1 MLHGPCGPAYPNAP
15 CMEKGVCSKNYPKD
29 FQEET
34 KLPHDGHGYPLY
46 ARPNNGRVI
55 EKNGFLFDNR
65 WVVPHNEYLS
75 VKFDCHINIE
85 FIGSFLTIK
94 YVYKYVHK
102 GVDVSTIGIEN
113 IKDKDE
119 VTRFINARTIDPYDA
134 HWRMSEYRVQ
144 ERFPAVQKLAIH
156 TEGQHQVIFKEGHAL
171 KALESVKDTTLMAYF
186 KLNQEDEN
194 ARQYK
199 YQDIPKYFTWNE
211 NKWSKRKK
219 QPLDGE
225 VPRTIGRINNVSPVQ
240 GERFYLRLLLN
251 HIKGAK
257 SFSELKM
264 FNGDMFETYKET
276 CLEMGLLEDDSEW
289 MYSLGEIS
297 SSGSAK
303 QLRSS
308 FAVILQYCRPSE
320 PRKIFE
326 HFEDSMSDDFIYQT
340 MKNSKCSRDTVDDEK
355 IKNQVLLALDEELSE
370 MGGSIK
376 DFPDMPQPVA
386 LTEEEREARII
397 QEEHYD
403 ISQQMDF
410 LDTMIPLLT
419 TEQSTLCDNIYEA
432 VHSSPDKKVRKL
444 FILNSPGGYGK
455 TFVLKAI
462 AARIRSEG
470 GIVIC
475 VASTGLAAQNL
486 EGGRTAHSRFK
497 IPIDIFEDSTCSIKA
512 QGTLAKLIKL
522 AKLVIWDEVFSCH
535 RYNVEAVER
544 TFRDILNSNETFGD
558 KVFCFG
564 GDPRQTLPVI
574 RRGGRAQIVRAC
586 IQMSPLYALMQEHR
600 LSQNMRTDAEEI
612 EFSEYIMKIGNGEEE
627 VLAEIGENVIQIQDD
642 YLVDTLEE
650 LIDST
655 FPDLEFGSDN
665 VIDGCIYTPLNRHVH
680 IINDICIEKYP
691 GDSKSYLSADSILE
705 DDHKESVP
713 NEYLNAMTPSGLPD
727 HHLTLKMGAPVM
739 LLRNL
744 QAGTAVSLR
753 NGTRMIV
760 IQMMERALEVEV
772 AVGINKGLRV
782 FLPRIPHYDK
792 SGDYPFTIVRRQFP
806 VRLAF
811 SVTIN
816 KGQGQENERV
826 GLDLPAPVFAHGQL
840 YTGMSRGKRRSMVKI
855 RIGDN
860 EEGLTDNI
868 VYKELLT

>member
-1 MLHGPCGPAYPNAP
+1 M
-15 CMEKGVCSKNYPKD
+15 
-29 FQEET
+29 
-34 KLPHDGHGYPLY
+34 
-46 ARPNNGRVI
+46 
-55 EKNGFLFDNR
+55 
-65 WVVPHNEYLS
+65 
-75 VKFDCHINIE
+75 
-85 FIGSFLTIK
+85 
-94 YVYKYVHK
+94 
-102 GVDVSTIGIEN
+102 STIGIEN

-119 VTRFINARTIDPYDA
+119 VTRFIHARTIDPYDA

-340 MKNSKCSRDTVDDEK
+340 MRTSKCSRDTVDDDK

-432 VHSSPDKKVRKL
+432 VHSSPDKKIRKL